1 MEMRRQKRTPYRKA
15 WADCLED
22 RRPRARSRGGID
34 KAISDRFFFKIAFS
48 KAICPIDLAPV
59 DKRTMGRMGRLAAAR
74 NLTTSDPEI
83 FRGAPIIRGT
93 RIPIYDVTASVAP
106 GPPTERILTAHPT
119 LDADNIN
126 LAAIYAES
134 NPARGRLRS
143 SDELSKEAKVVV
155 DRRVPRRRKRR

>member
-1 MEMRRQKRTPYRKA
+1 GEALMHQWQRGQYVSLEKTGPAEKVAEAR
-15 WADCLED
+15 CL
-22 RRPRARSRGGID
+22 
-34 KAISDRFFFKIAFS
+34 
-48 KAICPIDLAPV
+48 
-59 DKRTMGRMGRLAAAR
+59 
-74 NLTTSDPEI
+74 
-83 FRGAPIIRGT
+83 
-93 RIPIYDVTASVAP
+93 PIYDVTASVAP

-155 DRRVPRRRKRR
+155 DRRVSRRRKRR